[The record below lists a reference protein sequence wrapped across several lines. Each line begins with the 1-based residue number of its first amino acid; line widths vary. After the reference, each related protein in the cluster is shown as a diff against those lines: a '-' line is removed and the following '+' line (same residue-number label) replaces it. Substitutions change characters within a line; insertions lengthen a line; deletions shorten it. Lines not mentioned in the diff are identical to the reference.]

1 MIELREITVRFREK
15 TVFDRYSCKLPDQ
28 GTILV
33 TGESGIGKTT
43 FLRLLAGLQKADGGV
58 ILGTQ
63 GRKISF
69 VFQEPRLLE
78 WKTAI
83 ENVASVA
90 DQTTAQKL
98 LQQLNMRLESD
109 QKCSLLSGGQKQ
121 RVAIARAFAY
131 SSDLVLLDEPF
142 TGLDEENKHRV
153 AIMIKT
159 SKLAIIVTHDLSEAE
174 LLNADCIIHLS

>member
-1 MIELREITVRFREK
+1 MIELRKISVHFGDK
-15 TVFDRYSCKLPDQ
+15 TVFIRYSCELPDQ
-28 GTILV
+28 GIIIV

-43 FLRLLAGLQKADGGV
+43 FLRLLAGLQKADDGIV
-58 ILGTQ
+58 LGTQ

-78 WKTAI
+78 WMTAF
-83 ENVASVA
+83 ENVESVS
-90 DQTTAQKL
+90 DQRTAAKL
-98 LQQLNMRLESD
+98 LEQLDMGLESD
-109 QKCSLLSGGQKQ
+109 RKCSLLSGGQKQ

-153 AIMIKT
+153 AKMIKT
-159 SKLAIIVTHDLSEAE
+159 AKLAIIVTHDPSDAE